1 MSFEQVRSKFNLTA
15 TDFFRYLHI
24 QSFIRTHIHTY
35 ADIPCHEALEGIL
48 KVEPGSRGAVSI
60 LYQTLMRQEVVSTEK
75 QQAELEAEI
84 GVPVTEEV
92 WETCLENIHRC
103 SGNARLNLIQF
114 KVIHRLHYSKVKVN
128 KMYPSVSE
136 LCNKCNSQ
144 PGTLTHQ
151 FWSCPNLHSYWS
163 SIFDFYSKAFNTSW
177 DPDPL
182 VAILGTTDNET
193 LSHGRDK
200 WAVYMG
206 MVLARKL
213 ILRLWKSDAVP
224 SFEMWLR
231 ELGETLHL
239 EKVKFRNAGRMDTFH
254 KAWGAVLSHLEE
266 LSRGGDVG

>member
-1 MSFEQVRSKFNLTA
+1 M
-15 TDFFRYLHI
+15 
-24 QSFIRTHIHTY
+24 
-35 ADIPCHEALEGIL
+35 
-48 KVEPGSRGAVSI
+48 
-60 LYQTLMRQEVVSTEK
+60 
-75 QQAELEAEI
+75 
-84 GVPVTEEV
+84 
-92 WETCLENIHRC
+92 
-103 SGNARLNLIQF
+103 
-114 KVIHRLHYSKVKVN
+114 
-128 KMYPSVSE
+128 
-136 LCNKCNSQ
+136 
-144 PGTLTHQ
+144 
-151 FWSCPNLHSYWS
+151 
-163 SIFDFYSKAFNTSW
+163 
-177 DPDPL
+177 
-182 VAILGTTDNET
+182 AILGTTDNET

>member
-1 MSFEQVRSKFNLTA
+1 MRAPDLYTDCPIHNNHAFLPSLMDPGFARWKEGGAECLRDLYLGGYLMSFEQVRSKFNLTA
-15 TDFFRYLHI
+15 TYLFRYLHI

-151 FWSCPNLHSYWS
+151 FWSCPNLHSY
-163 SIFDFYSKAFNTSW
+163 
-177 DPDPL
+177 
-182 VAILGTTDNET
+182 
-193 LSHGRDK
+193 
-200 WAVYMG
+200 
-206 MVLARKL
+206 
-213 ILRLWKSDAVP
+213 
-224 SFEMWLR
+224 
-231 ELGETLHL
+231 
-239 EKVKFRNAGRMDTFH
+239 
-254 KAWGAVLSHLEE
+254 
-266 LSRGGDVG
+266 